1 MHKMLNL
8 HINATLKKW
17 NRKTRQLQLPGFLLS
32 LRTILNFCLRAL
44 YHMKNLFSIFPTKN
58 LFFGAQR
65 KKNKRNTDCSMFL
78 SKKKCRRPESNRYD
92 RLGSQDFKSCA
103 SASSAT
109 PAEWM
114 EKDSN
119 LRSRR
124 QQIYSL
130 PPLATRESIHNCP
143 NSNTIYHTSHKNAS
157 VFYFRNQFFTFSLLK
172 EFHCMV
178 S

>member
-78 SKKKCRRPESNRYD
+78 SKIIMP
-92 RLGSQDFKSCA
+92 
-103 SASSAT
+103 AT
-109 PAEWM
+109 GIEPV
-114 EKDSN
+114 
-119 LRSRR
+119 RSVR
-124 QQIYSL
+124 I
-130 PPLATRESIHNCP
+130 AG
-143 NSNTIYHTSHKNAS
+143 
-157 VFYFRNQFFTFSLLK
+157 F
-172 EFHCMV
+172 
-178 S
+178 

>member
-65 KKNKRNTDCSMFL
+65 KKNKRNTEYSMFL
-78 SKKKCRRPESNRYD
+78 FKKLMP
-92 RLGSQDFKSCA
+92 
-103 SASSAT
+103 AT
-109 PAEWM
+109 GIEPV
-114 EKDSN
+114 
-119 LRSRR
+119 RSVR
-124 QQIYSL
+124 I
-130 PPLATRESIHNCP
+130 AG
-143 NSNTIYHTSHKNAS
+143 
-157 VFYFRNQFFTFSLLK
+157 F
-172 EFHCMV
+172 
-178 S
+178 

>member
-65 KKNKRNTDCSMFL
+65 KK
-78 SKKKCRRPESNRYD
+78 
-92 RLGSQDFKSCA
+92 
-103 SASSAT
+103 
-109 PAEWM
+109 
-114 EKDSN
+114 
-119 LRSRR
+119 
-124 QQIYSL
+124 I
-130 PPLATRESIHNCP
+130 RETLVAQC
-143 NSNTIYHTSHKNAS
+143 
-157 VFYFRNQFFTFSLLK
+157 FSLK
-172 EFHCMV
+172 K
-178 S
+178 

>member
-65 KKNKRNTDCSMFL
+65 KKIRETLIAQCF
-78 SKKKCRRPESNRYD
+78 
-92 RLGSQDFKSCA
+92 
-103 SASSAT
+103 
-109 PAEWM
+109 
-114 EKDSN
+114 
-119 LRSRR
+119 
-124 QQIYSL
+124 SL
-130 PPLATRESIHNCP
+130 K
-143 NSNTIYHTSHKNAS
+143 KNAGD
-157 VFYFRNQFFTFSLLK
+157 RNRTGTIG
-172 EFHCMV
+172 
-178 S
+178 

>member
-65 KKNKRNTDCSMFL
+65 KKNKRNTDCS
-78 SKKKCRRPESNRYD
+78 
-92 RLGSQDFKSCA
+92 G
-103 SASSAT
+103 
-109 PAEWM
+109 
-114 EKDSN
+114 
-119 LRSRR
+119 
-124 QQIYSL
+124 
-130 PPLATRESIHNCP
+130 
-143 NSNTIYHTSHKNAS
+143 
-157 VFYFRNQFFTFSLLK
+157 V
-172 EFHCMV
+172 
-178 S
+178 

>member
-65 KKNKRNTDCSMFL
+65 KK
-78 SKKKCRRPESNRYD
+78 
-92 RLGSQDFKSCA
+92 
-103 SASSAT
+103 
-109 PAEWM
+109 
-114 EKDSN
+114 
-119 LRSRR
+119 
-124 QQIYSL
+124 I
-130 PPLATRESIHNCP
+130 RETLIAQC
-143 NSNTIYHTSHKNAS
+143 
-157 VFYFRNQFFTFSLLK
+157 FSLK
-172 EFHCMV
+172 NNAGDRNRTGTIG
-178 S
+178 